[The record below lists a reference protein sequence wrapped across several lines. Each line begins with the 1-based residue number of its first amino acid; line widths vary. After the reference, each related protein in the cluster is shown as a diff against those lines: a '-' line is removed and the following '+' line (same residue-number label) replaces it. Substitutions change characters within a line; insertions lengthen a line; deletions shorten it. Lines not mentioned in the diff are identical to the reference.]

1 MRESV
6 ALTTPWF
13 DLLARSED
21 SSPEPF
27 YCLRMPDYVAV
38 VPVTERGTVLLVRQ
52 FRSAVQKRT
61 LELPAG
67 HVDSGESPEQAAIR
81 ELEEETGYQ
90 TQRIEL
96 IGVLNPDTGRLSN
109 RMWCY
114 FAEVSRASA
123 GKPPEAGIEIV
134 ETAPEELLEMLR
146 LVQFDHALHV
156 AALLLCGFQGRL
168 PFLSLKGLAL

>member
-1 MRESV
+1 MRETV
-6 ALTTPWF
+6 ALSTAWF
-13 DLLARSED
+13 DLLARAED

-27 YCLRMPDYVAV
+27 YCLRMADYVAV
-38 VPVTERGTVLLVRQ
+38 VALTQHQTVLLVRQ

-67 HVDSGESPEQAAIR
+67 HVDAGESPEQAAIR

-114 FAEVSRASA
+114 FAEVSR
-123 GKPPEAGIEIV
+123 PPVAPPCEAGIEIV
-134 ETAPEELLEMLR
+134 EAAPQQLLDMLR
-146 LVQFDHALHV
+146 SVQFDHALHV

-168 PFLSLKGLAL
+168 PFLTFKGVAD